1 LSSHKNNFF
10 DFSVFCEI
18 ITANGLRLGEGREFE
33 NRQPKLS
40 TNVDSSTNVQL
51 LPSALLLPNRC
62 WRFVV
67 FVNLIFIIRDN
78 PFLLVV

>member
-1 LSSHKNNFF
+1 LSGQSFKM
-10 DFSVFCEI
+10 
-18 ITANGLRLGEGREFE
+18 AYNGLRLGEGREFE